1 MTQADRISPVDIL
14 PVRAEHV
21 AGFHAVF
28 SAIIAER
35 RFLTHLE
42 PPPLEKTDAFI
53 TRALEK
59 DWIFLI
65 ALADE
70 KVVGWC
76 DIIPKSQ
83 PMFAHCGVLG
93 MGLLASVR
101 GKGIG
106 TQLLKAALGE
116 ADGKGLTRIELTVFT
131 DNAPAIDLYEKSGFV
146 IEGEL
151 RNDALVDGV
160 YRNATIMARIKSG

>member
-1 MTQADRISPVDIL
+1 MTEAAISAPVGIL
-14 PVRAEHV
+14 PVRAEH
-21 AGFHAVF
+21 AAEFHVVF

-35 RFLTHLE
+35 RYLTHLE
-42 PPPLEKTDAFI
+42 PPPLEKTRAFI
-53 TRALEK
+53 ARALEK
-59 DWIFLI
+59 DWIFLV
-65 ALADE
+65 ALAEE

-76 DIIPKSQ
+76 DIIPKPQ

-106 TQLLKAALGE
+106 TKLLRAALGE

-131 DNAPAIDLYEKSGFV
+131 DNAPAIALYEKSGFV

-160 YRNATIMARIKSG
+160 YRNATIMARIKNG

>member
-1 MTQADRISPVDIL
+1 MTEPARFPPVAIV
-14 PVRAEHV
+14 PVRSEH
-21 AGFHAVF
+21 ATEFHSVF
-28 SAIIAER
+28 STVIAER
-35 RFLTHLE
+35 KYLTHLD
-42 PPPLEKTDAFI
+42 PPPLEKTRAFI
-53 TRALEK
+53 ARVVEN
-59 DWIFLI
+59 DWILLL

-76 DIIPKSQ
+76 DIIPKPQ

-106 TQLLKAALGE
+106 TKLLTAALGE

-131 DNAPAIDLYEKSGFV
+131 DNAPAIALYEKSGFV

-160 YRNATIMARIKSG
+160 YRNATIMARIKNG